1 MGFIKWKKDIEDL
14 TEQSGEPMNIWKV
27 LLISIVL
34 IGITVALGIGIYN
47 SEWFINQT
55 LHIKKAEDIKLGKH
69 TTWSYVNKYEGNRL
83 KLQLTIKN
91 VDEKV
96 MKVTENYFEEDDYL
110 LNLIFEDKDGFKISE
125 LKIPKE
131 DFVRINS
138 EKGQYNIQTSLMF
151 DKTSVRKIQHISP
164 IYREILDIR
173 YDDMMKEIDSRYRK
187 AVNNLFGF

>member
-1 MGFIKWKKDIEDL
+1 MADEENVVETVEKKK
-14 TEQSGEPMNIWKV
+14 EPVNIWKV
-27 LLISIVL
+27 LLISLVSIGVIV
-34 IGITVALGIGIYN
+34 ASCIGIYN

-83 KLQLTIKN
+83 KLQLTVKN

-96 MKVTENYFEEDDYL
+96 MKMAENYFDEDDYL
-110 LNLIFEDKDGFKISE
+110 LNLVFEDKDGFKISE

-138 EKGQYNIQTSLMF
+138 EKGQYNIQTSLMV
-151 DKTSVRKIQHISP
+151 DKTNVRKIKSISP
-164 IYREILDIR
+164 TYREALDLR
-173 YDDMMKEIDSRYRK
+173 YDEMMKQIDSRYRK
-187 AVNNLFGF
+187 AVSNLFGF

>member
-1 MGFIKWKKDIEDL
+1 MADEENIVEIVEKKK
-14 TEQSGEPMNIWKV
+14 EPVNIWKV
-27 LLISIVL
+27 LLISLVSIGAIVAS
-34 IGITVALGIGIYN
+34 GVGVYN

-83 KLQLTIKN
+83 KLQLTVKN

-96 MKVTENYFEEDDYL
+96 MKMAENYFNEDDYL
-110 LNLIFEDKDGFKISE
+110 LNLVFEDKDGFKISE

-138 EKGQYNIQTSLMF
+138 EKGQYNIQTSLMV
-151 DKTSVRKIQHISP
+151 DKTNVRKIKSISP
-164 IYREILDIR
+164 TYREVLDVR
-173 YDDMMKEIDSRYRK
+173 YDEMMKQIDNRYRK
-187 AVNNLFGF
+187 VVSNLFGF